1 MKKLTLKPEDLCV
14 ESFGT
19 LALPRARGTV
29 QGAIA
34 IPDTFLESCTCDSVV
49 NVCEDTNG
57 VCQDTI
63 DVCPDTY
70 FCGDTNNASCPHTCG
85 IAWAY
90 GAGDDVIMSPQS
102 WNCPCM

>member
-29 QGAIA
+29 QGAIM
-34 IPDTFLESCTCDSVV
+34 IPNTFLESCTCDSVV
-49 NVCEDTNG
+49 NVCDDTNG
-57 VCQDTI
+57 VCQDSI

-70 FCGDTNNASCPHTCG
+70 FCGDTKNASCPHTCG
-85 IAWAY
+85 IAWAN
-90 GAGDDVIMSPQS
+90 GAGGDAMQPQS

>member
-29 QGAIA
+29 QGAVA
-34 IPDTFLESCTCDSVV
+34 MPRPNTFVESCTCDSVDK
-49 NVCEDTNG
+49 VCEDS
-57 VCQDTI
+57 I

-90 GAGDDVIMSPQS
+90 GAGGDAMQPQS

>member
-1 MKKLTLKPEDLCV
+1 MKKLTLEPEDLCV

-29 QGAIA
+29 RGAVA
-34 IPDTFLESCTCDSVV
+34 ADTWAETCTCTDAVEECADS
-49 NVCEDTNG
+49 
-57 VCQDTI
+57 I
-63 DVCPDTY
+63 DVCPDTF

-90 GAGDDVIMSPQS
+90 GADEGIMAAQS

>member
-29 QGAIA
+29 RGAA
-34 IPDTFLESCTCDSVV
+34 TDPGTFVESCTCDSIDYA
-49 NVCEDTNG
+49 CEDS
-57 VCQDTI
+57 I
-63 DVCPDTY
+63 DVCHDTY
-70 FCGDTNNASCPHTCG
+70 FCGDTNNVTCPHTCG

-90 GAGDDVIMSPQS
+90 GGGDDAVMQPQS